1 MNLEVIIRPEAELD
15 ISDAFH
21 WYEDKMDS
29 LGHRFLIQVD
39 TAIKFIT
46 RYPQVAPVEYRGTRK
61 HLLRRFPYKL
71 IYLIEN
77 DKIIVLG
84 VIHGKRHPDFAIK
97 RIDKA

>member
-21 WYEDKMDS
+21 WYEDKMVG

-39 TAIKFIT
+39 TAIKYIT
-46 RYPQVAPVEYRGTRK
+46 RYSNIAPVEYRGTRK
-61 HLLRRFPYKL
+61 HLLKRFPYKL

-77 DKIIVLG
+77 DRIIVLG
-84 VIHGKRHPDFAIK
+84 VIHGKRHPDVTTK
-97 RIDKA
+97 RIDRA